1 MINALQS
8 VLPIS
13 SNAGDG
19 FIALVKRSEARKRE
33 AEMRLRY
40 YQDRQSEDLL
50 ALIRQRWSEPETFRL
65 FCINIV
71 RKIVNR
77 KAMVYK
83 TAPVRAFEGWDQ
95 DKGEALYRSISA
107 NAILKKANRLTKL
120 LKTTAIQVGWKGDR
134 PSLAIVTPNILDAV
148 ADDPEA
154 PNRIVVTYPG
164 STASLTTYADWTASD
179 FVRRDWRGFAM
190 FDPGNADGVNPY
202 RILPF
207 VPLFDSS
214 PDDAFFLPGG
224 DDVIEAQRAIN
235 VALANLWRAI
245 ELQSHGQAW
254 AKGLA
259 GGDMLRAGPDRT
271 IALPTDGAFGFA
283 TPNTPIEDV
292 LKAIEFLIKQT
303 AVANNLA
310 ANVFDLDTKA
320 ESAAAKNVENRDLIE
335 ARQDDLDLWR
345 VYESQLFEVLKRV
358 VNTHRPNTIPEAASL
373 SVDFGEIGEVLSE
386 RDRLEVYRRRLEMG
400 LWSPVDAL
408 MADNPD
414 VRDRD
419 LALQTLQERRE
430 EAAILGAPF
439 AAPSFQGLL
448 R

>member
-1 MINALQS
+1 MINALRS
-8 VLPIS
+8 VIPIS
-13 SNAGDG
+13 PNAGGG
-19 FIALVKRSEARKRE
+19 FIALVRQSEARKRE
-33 AEMRLRY
+33 AEVRLRF
-40 YQDRQSEDLL
+40 YQDRQSDDLL
-50 ALIRQRWSEPETFRL
+50 SLIRKRWSEPETFRL

-83 TAPVRAFEGWDQ
+83 AAPVRSFKGWEQ
-95 DKGEALYRSISA
+95 ERGESLYRAIGA
-107 NAILKKANRLTKL
+107 NTVLKKANRLTKL
-120 LKTTAIQVGWKGDR
+120 LKTTAIQVGWNGVQ
-134 PSLAIVTPNILDAV
+134 PSLAIVTPNILDVV
-148 ADDPEA
+148 ADEPEL
-154 PNRIVVTYPG
+154 PSRIVVTYPG
-164 STASLTTYADWTASD
+164 ASASATVYADWTESS
-179 FVRRDWRGFAM
+179 FIRRDWRGFAL
-190 FDPGNADGVNPY
+190 FDQGNSDGVNPY
-202 RILPF
+202 RLLPF
-207 VPLFDSS
+207 VPLFDSA

-224 DDVIEAQRAIN
+224 DDIIEAQRAIN

-259 GGDMLRAGPDRT
+259 GGEVLRAGPDRT

-283 TPNTPIEDV
+283 APNTPIEDV

-303 AVANNLA
+303 AVANDLA
-310 ANVFDLDTKA
+310 ANVFELDAKA
-320 ESAAAKNVENRDLIE
+320 ESAAAKNAENRDLIE

-345 VYESQLFEVLKRV
+345 LYETRLFEVLKRV
-358 VNTHRPNTIPEAASL
+358 VNTHRPNSIPEAATL
-373 SVDFGEIGEVLSE
+373 SVDFGEIGEELSE
-386 RDRLEVYRRRLEMG
+386 RDRLEAYRRRMEMG

-414 VRDRD
+414 IRDRA

-430 EAAILGAPF
+430 EAAVLGAPF
-439 AAPSFQGLL
+439 AAPAFQGLS